1 MDAVDLGVNLF
12 VALFALV
19 DPIGNIPIFAAATA
33 GASMRQR
40 LSVSGLICIFIVV
53 FLAFFFFTGLGLLQ
67 FFGISLAAFRIAGG
81 ILLLLLGLD
90 MTREDFLKMFADPE
104 AIKDA
109 QSEQGYARRRF
120 QRLIVPFAM
129 PLMIGPGAISTIIIQ
144 AGEAEKVG
152 PAGQIAGM
160 VAILAAGLATFIC
173 FTLTGPISRR
183 DRHVHCR
190 PGAGPDP
197 LRPGHPVHP
206 RRPVGS
212 HSGDVQQ
219 YCDDALSG
227 PRALDRSSAESARV
241 ERFITASTTRPRR
254 VRQLN
259 RTTARAAPT
268 GPGVDQIRFSRFACP
283 PTMRSATRSGRC
295 LARPASRL
303 FITPGVTFGR
313 LASQAS

>member
-33 GASMRQR
+33 GASLRQR

-173 FTLTGPISRR
+173 FTLTGPISRLLGEIGMSIVVR
-183 DRHVHCR
+183 VLGLILCALAIQFILAGLSEAIPGMFSSIATTPYPDR
-190 PGAGPDP
+190 
-197 LRPGHPVHP
+197 GH
-206 RRPVGS
+206 
-212 HSGDVQQ
+212 
-219 YCDDALSG
+219 
-227 PRALDRSSAESARV
+227 
-241 ERFITASTTRPRR
+241 
-254 VRQLN
+254 
-259 RTTARAAPT
+259 
-268 GPGVDQIRFSRFACP
+268 
-283 PTMRSATRSGRC
+283 
-295 LARPASRL
+295 
-303 FITPGVTFGR
+303 
-313 LASQAS
+313 